1 MYDKATA
8 FGHPCLF
15 PAKRGEL
22 AQVQK
27 LLESLRSAAESPP
40 AQHEGH
46 GGPALAAPPDFG
58 APLLLPTPPPSPS
71 PEPPFGEPR
80 INHISTSAGRSAAQ
94 PRSPGPGSVLHRGFE
109 RLGASAASCVQR
121 ECCEHLPRR
130 VAGRPNRLELGVQD
144 AQLGPEATG
153 QWEGRAGRFCHLRA
167 SALPL
172 PPNTPSLA
180 QDRGSTPNPTPKSY
194 RPSPTLFFPSCLYQ
208 KSPIGEMKAPNRHLI
223 SKVVNFTLDF

>member
-58 APLLLPTPPPSPS
+58 APLLLPTPPPLSPS

-80 INHISTSAGRSAAQ
+80 INHISTTAGRSAAQ

-109 RLGASAASCVQR
+109 RLGASAASCVQW

-153 QWEGRAGRFCHLRA
+153 QWEGRAGRFCHRRA

-172 PPNTPSLA
+172 PPQHPLPRSGPRLH
-180 QDRGSTPNPTPKSY
+180 PKPHSEILSAFAHSFL
-194 RPSPTLFFPSCLYQ
+194 PVMF
-208 KSPIGEMKAPNRHLI
+208 I
-223 SKVVNFTLDF
+223 SKVTHRGDESTKQAFDFQSC